1 MRYDALNEI
10 KSPDNIR
17 MLRNVKY
24 PTIPLD
30 SNDLYIYT
38 NRVDRYDRLALKYYD
53 NQDMWYIIAL
63 ANPNQELNSL
73 FIPSN
78 LRIRIPARG
87 LFYKDIIDS
96 TFRVNIGLDYDVNV
110 TNKKKVGQSKITLY

>member
-38 NRVDRYDRLALKYYD
+38 NSVDRYDRLALKYYD

>member
-38 NRVDRYDRLALKYYD
+38 NRVDRYDRLALKYYN

-96 TFRVNIGLDYDVNV
+96 TFRVNIGLDYDVNI